1 MLRNVLRFLAGALV
15 GALLWWYAAPAYDTF
30 VGAAAEPILR
40 LDARF
45 HDADTAE
52 RGRWVLVRSAG
63 GKFRMATLPVDQ
75 MTYNVILFIALLAT
89 VRRPRWGRVAVAVA
103 VLFVSHVITF
113 VVGTESLYA
122 SGRDPASTEASVWM
136 MGNLFFRVVGMLAV
150 AFGCWWW
157 VAIVGSARSM
167 QPGHGNA
174 LERPRATR
182 RRRPGGRGA
191 R

>member
-1 MLRNVLRFLAGALV
+1 MWRNALRFAAGAIA
-15 GALLWWYAAPAYDTF
+15 GALLWWYAAPAYDAF

-45 HDADTAE
+45 HDADTAA
-52 RGRWVLVRSAG
+52 RGRWVLIRSAAG
-63 GKFRMATLPVDQ
+63 HFRMGTLPVDQ

-89 VRRPRWGRVAVAVA
+89 VRRPRWGRVAIAIA

-122 SGRDPASTEASVWM
+122 NGRDPESTEADVWM
-136 MGNLFFRVVGMLAV
+136 MANLLLRVVGMLGV

-157 VAIVGSARSM
+157 VSARSM
-167 QPGHGNA
+167 QSAQGHA
-174 LERPRATR
+174 LD
-182 RRRPGGRGA
+182 RPGASRRRGA
-191 R
+191 RGRRAS